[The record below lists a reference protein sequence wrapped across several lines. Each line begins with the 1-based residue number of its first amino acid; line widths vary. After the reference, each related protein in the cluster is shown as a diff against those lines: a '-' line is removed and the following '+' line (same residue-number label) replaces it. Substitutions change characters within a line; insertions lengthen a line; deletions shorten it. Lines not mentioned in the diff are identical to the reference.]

1 MTHALQTKCTVTR
14 TRQND
19 ITIEV
24 PLDDAEARLV
34 AKRLKASRTR
44 RQKSRPS
51 TGPIRLVLADV
62 ARLDPAQR
70 RAAIHT
76 QLDHLNGL
84 PKQSR
89 FAEHRRR
96 MLRKAL
102 QLLSPCAPRQNQ
114 QPSWLTELLCSPLW
128 TGRTA
133 PLCCIGKATALRATS

>member
-1 MTHALQTKCTVTR
+1 VTHALQTKCTFTR
-14 TRQND
+14 TRQ
-19 ITIEV
+19 IHIIIEV

-34 AKRLKASRTR
+34 AKRLKASCSR

-76 QLDHLNGL
+76 HLDHLDGL

-102 QLLSPCAPRQNQ
+102 QLLNQCDPRQSHQ
-114 QPSWLTELLCSPLW
+114 ASWPTDPLCSPLW
-128 TGRTA
+128 TGCTASLCRT
-133 PLCCIGKATALRATS
+133 GMATALRATS